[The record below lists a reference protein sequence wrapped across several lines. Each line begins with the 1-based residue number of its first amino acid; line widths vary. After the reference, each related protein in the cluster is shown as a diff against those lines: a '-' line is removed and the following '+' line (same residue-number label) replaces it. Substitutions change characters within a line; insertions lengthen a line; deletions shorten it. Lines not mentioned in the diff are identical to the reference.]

1 MINKSDFIDNKSLT
15 EKNENIL
22 SSNDENELVNYG
34 K

>member
-1 MINKSDFIDNKSLT
+1 MRDYLQLSLT